1 LTLQPLGLGLKEQET
16 RMTNFTKQRDV
27 IFSPLHEDDNQAL
40 TAGKMLT
47 DLDGIVLVDAVSVTH
62 LIVHYDLRFFT
73 LDDVEELL
81 KAVGFHL
88 DNNLLIKIKRALYR
102 YTEETERANL
112 GYSEGQTNNTREVF
126 INRYQQLP
134 HGCRDKRPEHWRNY
148 L

>member
-1 LTLQPLGLGLKEQET
+1 
-16 RMTNFTKQRDV
+16 MTNFTKQRDV
-27 IFSPLHEDDNQAL
+27 LFHPLHDDENQAI
-40 TAGKMLT
+40 TASKMLV
-47 DLDGIVLVDAVSVTH
+47 DLDGIVLADALSTTH
-62 LIVHYDLRFFT
+62 LIVRYDLRFFT
-73 LDDVEELL
+73 LDVIEELL
-81 KAVGFHL
+81 KTVGFHL

-112 GYSEGQTNNTREVF
+112 GCSEGQSNCTREVF